1 MVPKLKSGQIY
12 LKLCTPVSLKVL
24 NTNLTLYLKSKF
36 SDVGAK
42 IMISSDLLENVLINL
57 IITMVKKIQ

>member
-1 MVPKLKSGQIY
+1 MVPKLKSRQIY

-57 IITMVKKIQ
+57 IITMVKKVQ

>member
-1 MVPKLKSGQIY
+1 MVPKLKSRQIY

-42 IMISSDLLENVLINL
+42 IMILSDLLENVLINL

>member
-1 MVPKLKSGQIY
+1 MVPKLKSRQIY

-57 IITMVKKIQ
+57 IITMVKKIL

>member
-57 IITMVKKIQ
+57 IITMVKKIL

>member
-1 MVPKLKSGQIY
+1 MVPKLKSRQIY

-36 SDVGAK
+36 SDIGAK

>member
-1 MVPKLKSGQIY
+1 MVPKLKSRQIY

-24 NTNLTLYLKSKF
+24 NTNLTLYLKSKL

-57 IITMVKKIQ
+57 IITMVKKVQ

>member
-1 MVPKLKSGQIY
+1 MVPKLKSLQIY

>member
-1 MVPKLKSGQIY
+1 MVPKLKSRQIY